1 MASEK
6 GEKYKCEECGMVVV
20 VEEPCGCDECA
31 IVCCQQPMKKEE

>member
-20 VEEPCGCDECA
+20 VEEPCDCAECA
-31 IVCCQQPMKKEE
+31 IICCQQPMKKEE